1 MLHFFESGSEKSN
14 KSTMKVKRIRT
25 TAPEIFKTTKNI
37 KPIYVKYVFSP
48 KTHASVRP
56 NDILVKSH

>member
-1 MLHFFESGSEKSN
+1 
-14 KSTMKVKRIRT
+14 MKVKRIRT

-56 NDILVKSH
+56 NDILVKSHWK